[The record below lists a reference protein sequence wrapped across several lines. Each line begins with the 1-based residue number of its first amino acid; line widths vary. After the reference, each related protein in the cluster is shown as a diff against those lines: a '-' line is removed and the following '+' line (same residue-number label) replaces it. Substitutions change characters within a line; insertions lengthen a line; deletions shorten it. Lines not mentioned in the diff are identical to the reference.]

1 LGSSRA
7 KHANSERLNEFDD
20 EKRMADQSICHRQT
34 DGIAKALGAGKAF
47 NGCHEIRAFVSK
59 YVFVPP
65 PVDLAYLW
73 VTVAH

>member
-34 DGIAKALGAGKAF
+34 DGIAKALGACKAF
-47 NGCHEIRAFVSK
+47 NGCSEEAPNKTGTALRDPARRCGQKKKRDFS
-59 YVFVPP
+59 
-65 PVDLAYLW
+65 
-73 VTVAH
+73 